1 MTPTKGSKRFEP
13 GPHNTRLLRD
23 AFGHFATGVT
33 VVTTMTKAGPMAIT
47 ANSFA
52 SISLD
57 PPLVMWAPGRHAR
70 RFRHFEEAEHYAI
83 HVLAADQDSLCFAVA
98 KDATALT
105 DVPHHH
111 SPEGVPLIDGCLACF
126 ECRREASHE
135 GGDHL
140 LVIGRVLRAE
150 MQQHRDALA
159 FFRGKMQRIRSAAPD
174 TGSGD

>member
-1 MTPTKGSKRFEP
+1 MAAAKQPTGFVPTPD
-13 GPHNTRLLRD
+13 NTRTLRD

-33 VVTTMTKAGPMAIT
+33 VVTTMTAEGPMAIT

-70 RFRHFEEAEHYAI
+70 RFRHFEEAQHYAI
-83 HVLAADQDSLCFAVA
+83 HVLAAEQDGLCFDVA
-98 KDATALT
+98 RDAGVL
-105 DVPHHH
+105 DDHPHHLN
-111 SPEGVPLIDGCLACF
+111 PEGVPLLDGCLARF

-150 MQQHRDALA
+150 MHPERDALA
-159 FFRGKMQRIRSAAPD
+159 FFRGRMMRLSDPGQTS
-174 TGSGD
+174 